1 LTTSAD
7 GTGRQVS
14 YMARLLSVLEGALE
28 SGSTVR
34 PLTVLSER
42 LDLPKST
49 TSRLVNFLI
58 EQEMLTVVSTGAY
71 GPGPRLFQL
80 AIHTLDKLRETEHL
94 DEVTRSLSAVT
105 GESVSIGLLV
115 GDRILLVSRCEP
127 DASLRAV
134 ARVGDIISPYT
145 SAMGKAILGTSPPE
159 VRERIIRHSGA
170 EDVAGILADLSKE
183 LAEVNA
189 RGIAVDEET
198 YVQGLRCRATAITG
212 RRGATVGAISIAGP
226 AGRYTHERAEAS
238 VPDLRVSAA
247 SLSSVISHH

>member
-1 LTTSAD
+1 MAGD
-7 GTGRQVS
+7 GGGQVS

-28 SGSTVR
+28 SNATVR
-34 PLTVLSER
+34 PLTVLSEQ
-42 LDLPKST
+42 LGLPKST

-71 GPGPRLFQL
+71 GPGPRMFQL
-80 AIHTLDKLRETEHL
+80 AIHTLDKLRETERL
-94 DEVTRSLSAVT
+94 DEVARSLSSST

-134 ARVGDIISPYT
+134 ARVGDIISPHT
-145 SAMGKAILGTSPPE
+145 SAMGKAILASSSPE

-170 EDVAGILADLSKE
+170 DDIDSILADLATE
-183 LAEVNA
+183 LAQVEL

-198 YVQGLRCRATAITG
+198 YTPGLRCRATTITG
-212 RRGATVGAISIAGP
+212 NGGSTVGAISIAGP
-226 AGRYTHERAEAS
+226 AGRYTHDRAEAS
-238 VPDLRVSAA
+238 VPDLRASAA
-247 SLSSVISHH
+247 ALSTVITHH